1 MHIQLNVQN
10 VCPHSDFQR
19 LSSLCRPDSG
29 PHTSCLTPLTYE
41 QALCDS
47 GKHNLP
53 FHRKNRGQTEM
64 RGVKQKHSVHHGK
77 LPQPRLIA
85 AQFKE
90 KLESPDPSLTICP
103 IRTGRFKPNLKSR
116 EYQTAQDNPRGHVD
130 LQSHNQV
137 FLFMSTL
144 C

>member
-1 MHIQLNVQN
+1 MHIQLNVQKL
-10 VCPHSDFQR
+10 CAHSDFQR

-29 PHTSCLTPLTYE
+29 LHTLCLTPLPYK
-41 QALCDS
+41 QALGDS
-47 GKHNLP
+47 GKDNLP

-64 RGVKQKHSVHHGK
+64 REVKQKHLLHHGK

-90 KLESPDPSLTICP
+90 KLGSPDQSLTICT
-103 IRTGRFKPNLKSR
+103 IRTGSFKPNRKSR
-116 EYQTAQDNPRGHVD
+116 EYQIAQDNPRGHVD

-137 FLFMSTL
+137 FLFM
-144 C
+144 